1 MAAPVQLN
9 IVIIQN
15 AGGATGG
22 TLTASTVTVPI
33 SAGLQ
38 ALDSGNSS
46 GSGQASQQTGFSS
59 VDELVRAILRAG
71 GFFVPSTNTWYP
83 SSCIQSITWT

>member
-1 MAAPVQLN
+1 VAAPSQLN
-9 IVIIQN
+9 ITIVQN

-22 TLTASTVTVPI
+22 TLTGSTVTVPI

-38 ALDSGNSS
+38 ALDSGNSA
-46 GSGQASQQTGFSS
+46 GQGVASGQTGSSS
-59 VDELVRAILRAG
+59 VDLAVRNILRAG

-83 SSCIQSITWT
+83 SSCIQSITWS